1 MLIIMNELFFFS
13 LESEYNPLQRKMNC
27 IRQCGN
33 ISVPFPFGLEE
44 GCFATK
50 GFYLNCTNS
59 TSSTLLLE
67 ASQHQVTN
75 IYVDNG
81 TLEYI
86 DQGAYYYE
94 PGLQSFYFQVGTPI
108 VSVQWVAAH
117 LTCQDAKRNSSGY
130 ACISTNS
137 ECITSKPTHTFV
149 GYRCKCAHGYQG
161 NPYITNGCVGTYS
174 LSQVNINCKCTS

>member
-1 MLIIMNELFFFS
+1 MIYFS
-13 LESEYNPLQRKMNC
+13 FLWNQSITHYNGKWIVSASAGISAFHSRLAWKKVVLQQKDFTSTAQ
-27 IRQCGN
+27 IRHHQP
-33 ISVPFPFGLEE
+33 SYWKL
-44 GCFATK
+44 
-50 GFYLNCTNS
+50 
-59 TSSTLLLE
+59 
-67 ASQHQVTN
+67 ASIKWQN

-108 VSVQWVAAH
+108 VSVLWVAAH

-137 ECITSKPTHTFV
+137 ECITSKPTDTFV
-149 GYRCKCAHGYQG
+149 GYRCKCAQGYQG